1 MKRNRIPNIVISM
14 ASILVILITWNF
26 LSHAKFMPE
35 GYLPSPIDLL
45 AELVLLVNEGYKS
58 ISLAEHVKISLFR
71 TLSGFLL
78 GIIVGVPLGLL
89 TGYSRIGNAMATPI
103 MAFVRP
109 IPPIAFIPMVVLYLG
124 LGETGKVVLIFW
136 TAFLYVHVN
145 AHAGAINVPIAYMR
159 AAQSLGLTRTQ
170 IFFRVVF
177 PAAIPQIFT
186 GLKVA
191 AALSWAVVVAAELT
205 GAQAG
210 LGYMI
215 ADAALTFRI
224 PTVFV
229 GILLIGT
236 IGLLLNLII
245 NAFEGRLVHWR
256 GR

>member
-1 MKRNRIPNIVISM
+1 MISILSIVI
-14 ASILVILITWNF
+14 ILLAWNILSQAT
-26 LSHAKFMPE
+26 FMPE
-35 GYLPSPIDLL
+35 GYLPSPSDLFN
-45 AELVLLVNEGYKS
+45 EFVLLLNEGYKS
-58 ISLAEHVKISLFR
+58 ISLAEHLKISLFR

-78 GIIVGVPLGLL
+78 GILLGVPLGLL

-145 AHAGAINVPIAYMR
+145 AHAGAMNVPLAYMR
-159 AAQSLGLTRTQ
+159 AAQSLGLSRTQ
-170 IFFRVVF
+170 IFFRIVF

-224 PTVFV
+224 TTVFV
-229 GILLIGT
+229 GILLIGA
-236 IGLLLNLII
+236 IGLILNLVI
-245 NAFEGRLVHWR
+245 NALEGRLVHWR

>member
-1 MKRNRIPNIVISM
+1 MKKGLPNYLISTFAVVLVLAIWTAVS
-14 ASILVILITWNF
+14 ASSLL
-26 LSHAKFMPE
+26 PE
-35 GYLPSPIDLL
+35 GYLPSPMDLIDEFILL
-45 AELVLLVNEGYKS
+45 LDEGYKS
-58 ISLAEHVKISLFR
+58 VSLREHIEISLFR
-71 TLSGFLL
+71 TIVGFLL
-78 GIIVGVPLGLL
+78 GVLFGVPLGLL
-89 TGYSRIGNAMATPI
+89 TGYSRVGSALATPI

-145 AHAGAINVPIAYMR
+145 AHAGAANVPLAYMR
-159 AAQSLGLTRTQ
+159 AAKSLGMSRAQ
-170 IFFRVVF
+170 IFFQVVF

-186 GLKVA
+186 GLKTA

-205 GAQAG
+205 GAQSG

-229 GILLIGT
+229 GILLIGV
-236 IGLLLNLII
+236 IGLLLNLAI
-245 NAFEGRLVHWR
+245 NFMEHRLVHWR